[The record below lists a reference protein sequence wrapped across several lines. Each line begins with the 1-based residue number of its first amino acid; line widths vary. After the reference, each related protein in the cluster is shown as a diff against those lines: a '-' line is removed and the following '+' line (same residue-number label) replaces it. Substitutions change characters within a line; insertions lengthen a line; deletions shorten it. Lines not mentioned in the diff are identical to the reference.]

1 MVAALHLHGRD
12 LKIIGLIKNS
22 EILIYSINGVLVRSH
37 ITNDENELSIKTI
50 DLAKGFYILK
60 IINKNSKEV
69 KTLKIETYWYHF
81 KQKRHSMNVFFV

>member
-1 MVAALHLHGRD
+1 M
-12 LKIIGLIKNS
+12 
-22 EILIYSINGVLVRSH
+22 RSH

-69 KTLKIETYWYHF
+69 KTLKVGLY
-81 KQKRHSMNVFFV
+81 